1 MFRRKAVA
9 PRGVFG
15 YLRQVWRQLSRYM
28 VSGLLVWVPLIITIW
43 VTWFVFAKMLFGIE
57 SLADRAINAMN
68 RIAETNPQ
76 FYFLGG
82 FKYAPG
88 MGILLTIAVFLLTGV
103 LTRYLV
109 GRQLIA
115 AGERILNK
123 IPFISRVYRAV
134 QQIRDVFVGQGAIFH
149 RVCLI
154 EYPRPGLL
162 AIGFVT
168 SEDTKFME
176 RYAQQELMAIFVP
189 TTPNPTSGYLVY
201 LPKEQIILLDM
212 TVEEAMKTIVSA
224 GAYYPGKRSE
234 IPTPEQAGQLT

>member
-1 MFRRKAVA
+1 MLRKTKA
-9 PRGVFG
+9 PRRGVFG
-15 YLRQVWRQLSRYM
+15 SIRRAWRQLSRYM

-57 SLADRAINAMN
+57 SLADRTIKAMN
-68 RIAETNPQ
+68 RIAEANPQ
-76 FYFLGG
+76 FQFLAG

-88 MGILLTIAVFLLTGV
+88 MGILLTIALFLLTGV

-149 RVCLI
+149 QVCLI

-176 RYAQQELMAIFVP
+176 RYAQQELIAIFVP

-201 LPKEQIILLDM
+201 LPKEQVIFLDM
-212 TVEEAMKTIVSA
+212 TIEEAMKTIVSA
-224 GAYYPGKRSE
+224 GAYYPGKQSGVLIPEKSE
-234 IPTPEQAGQLT
+234 LPA